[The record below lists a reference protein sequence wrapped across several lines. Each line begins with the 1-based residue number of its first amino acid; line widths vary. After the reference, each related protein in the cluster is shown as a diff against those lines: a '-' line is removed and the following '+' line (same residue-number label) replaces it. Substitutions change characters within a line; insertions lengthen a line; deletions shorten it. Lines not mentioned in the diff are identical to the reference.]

1 MFCVLKS
8 IHMFYFIDKAYFVH
22 RWATSFFLRKVPM
35 GEFPLHDRGYIEFDK
50 AKMFWLDIRLKTFY
64 KKPNIFWAKRDTI

>member
-8 IHMFYFIDKAYFVH
+8 IYLLHIIDLTRFVH
-22 RWATSFFLRKVPM
+22 RETASFFLRKVPR